1 MATLSKTPLRYPG
14 GKQRLAPF
22 LLEILKKNNLVGCE
36 YVEPYAGGA
45 GAAIELLLAKQ
56 VSKIHLNDCSKPIYA
71 FWKSVLET
79 PEEFCR
85 KISRV
90 GLTVPEWRK
99 QREIL
104 RNPAD
109 HTRFDVGFATFYLN
123 RCNRSGVISGG
134 VIGGLDQTGEWKIDA
149 RFPRTE
155 LIKRIEAIAH
165 RKSAIKITKK
175 DAEKFISE
183 NLRKLPNETFV
194 YYDPPYYEKA
204 AGLYLNSYKK
214 EDHERI
220 AEAIQKRTAKFW
232 VLSYD
237 AAPEILKLYP
247 DRRKFVYSLQ
257 YNAATAYKGREVF
270 IFSDKTKIPDD
281 SVLPFIDVAVG
292 NAQKRKKAA

>member
-22 LLEILKKNNLVGCE
+22 LLEILKRNNLIGCE

-45 GAAIELLLAKQ
+45 GAAIELLLDKQ
-56 VSKIHLNDCSKPIYA
+56 VSKIHLNDCSEPIYS
-71 FWKSVLET
+71 FWKSILEM

-85 KISRV
+85 KIACV
-90 GLTVPEWRK
+90 GLTVPEWRR

-104 RNPAD
+104 RNPTE
-109 HTRFDVGFATFYLN
+109 HTKFEVGFATFYLN
-123 RCNRSGVISGG
+123 RCNRSGVLSGG

-149 RFPRTE
+149 RFPRAD
-155 LIKRIEAIAH
+155 LIKRVEAISH

-175 DAEKFISE
+175 DAEKFILES
-183 NLRKLPNETFV
+183 LPKLPNETFV

-204 AGLYLNSYKK
+204 KGLYLNSYKK

-220 AEAIQKRTAKFW
+220 AKAIQRRTAKYW

-247 DRRKFVYSLQ
+247 DRQKFVYSLQ
-257 YNAATAYKGREVF
+257 YNAATAYKGKEVF
-270 IFSDKTKIPDD
+270 IFSDKTKIPQH
-281 SVLPFIDVAVG
+281 SVLPFIEKAIV
-292 NAQKRKKAA
+292 RRSKKAA